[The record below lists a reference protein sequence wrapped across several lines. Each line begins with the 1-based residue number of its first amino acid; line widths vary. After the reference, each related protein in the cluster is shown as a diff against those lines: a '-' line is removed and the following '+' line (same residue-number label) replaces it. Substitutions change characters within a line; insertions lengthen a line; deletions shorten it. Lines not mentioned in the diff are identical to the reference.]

1 MKKPKI
7 SIILPT
13 RKRTDLLVKSI
24 SSLLLTAKDT
34 ANLEILVAY
43 DNDDEES
50 KTFFKDVW
58 ADFIAQSSAT
68 TRVFEVERYGYLNLN
83 KYVNLLGE
91 HASGDWIMFWNDDAY
106 MQTDNWDTMVIDKTG
121 WFGLVRIPCSN
132 MNHPFAL
139 FPIIPRQWLDLFGTI
154 SPVAHSDWWIYH
166 VARGVD
172 RITNIDASVYHDRAD
187 VTGNNNDATFQ
198 ERSYD
203 ADGKNPLNP
212 NDYSHPDRLRELE
225 QWVSKLTTHINIK

>member
-1 MKKPKI
+1 MTKPKI

-58 ADFIAQSSAT
+58 ADFIAQTSAT
-68 TRVFEVERYGYLNLN
+68 TRVFEVERFGYLNLN

-91 HASGDWIMFWNDDAY
+91 QASGDWIMFWNDDAY
-106 MQTDNWDTMVIDKTG
+106 MQTDNWDSMVCEKTG

-139 FPIIPRQWLDLFGTI
+139 FPIIPRSWIELFGTI

-166 VARGVD
+166 VARGGD
-172 RITNIDASVYHDRAD
+172 RIVNIDASVYHDRAD
-187 VTGNNNDATFQ
+187 VTGNNNDVTFQ

-203 ADGKNPLNP
+203 ADGKNPTNP

-225 QWVSKLTTHINIK
+225 QWIEKFKIHINK